1 MGHIPVP
8 WFIGGDAHHSERVA
22 RLMAYNAVG
31 GRQGTLGPFDCMV
44 KALDTPGPYLQVMP
58 GAYSILAQHHP
69 YEAYVGMVDTADIV
83 PTTPTGSSGGRSDL
97 VCLVVQ
103 DPNDPLEGWDQP
115 ADPQNGPYVVTE
127 IITGVP
133 PGTTT
138 FAQLNLLSSAIAIA
152 RIDWPANTAT
162 LQQSYVKDL
171 RGASSEVPG
180 SDPVGTPPAAAS
192 QSIYRAYQSV
202 GTADLTAANSAAAA
216 IVWPGGAAFP
226 IAVPDYATSFAF
238 DFDVKN
244 CQLWNGN
251 VQGILALKITCGAYT
266 GYSTSSLFDLN
277 YTGSMSTE
285 TVSAGGSFLV
295 PADIRGKL
303 ATFALVGQFTA
314 GFPGL
319 LRFSLGSYFKMWLTF
334 KAGSVIE

>member
-8 WFIGGDAHHSERVA
+8 WFIGGEAHHSERVA

-31 GRQGTLGPFDCMV
+31 GRQGVLGPFDCMV
-44 KALDTPGPYLQVMP
+44 KALAVPGQALQVMP

-69 YEAYVGMVDTADIV
+69 YEAYVGMIDTADVV

-97 VCLVVQ
+97 VVLSVQ
-103 DPNDPLEGWDQP
+103 DPNDVEEGFDQP
-115 ADPQNGPYVVTE
+115 PDPQNGPYVITE

-133 PGTTT
+133 ATTTT
-138 FAQLNLLSSAIAIA
+138 FASLNVLGSSIAIA

-162 LQQSYVKDL
+162 LQQAYIKDL
-171 RGASSEVPG
+171 RGSSAEVPG

-216 IVWPGGAAFP
+216 ITWPSGAAFP
-226 IAVPDYATSFAF
+226 IDVPDYATSFAF

-244 CQLWNGN
+244 CQLVTGN
-251 VQGILALKITCGAYT
+251 VQGILMLKVTCGSYV
-266 GYSTSSLFDLN
+266 GYSTASLFDLN
-277 YTGSMSTE
+277 YTGSVSTE

-295 PADIRGKL
+295 PAAIRGQR
-303 ATFALVGQFTA
+303 ATFALQGQFTA
-314 GFPGL
+314 GYPGT
-319 LRFSLGSYFKMWLTF
+319 LRFTLGSYFKMWITF